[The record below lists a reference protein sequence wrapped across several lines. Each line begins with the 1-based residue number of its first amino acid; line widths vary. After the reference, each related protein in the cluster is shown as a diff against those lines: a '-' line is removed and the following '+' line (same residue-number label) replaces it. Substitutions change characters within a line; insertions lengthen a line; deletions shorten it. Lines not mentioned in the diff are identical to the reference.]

1 VAASRRIA
9 PGRYGTTRLAR
20 TESNLQGAGTEGF
33 AAISGAKIP
42 VASYRRTVS
51 NRADKKSKGRTTVST
66 VKLTVNGKAVSVE
79 AEDRTL
85 LVHLLRENLNLTGTH
100 VGCDTSQC
108 GACVVHIDGRAV
120 KSCTVLAGQAAGSN
134 VTTIEGIAKGDELH
148 PMQAA
153 FRDHHGLQCGYC
165 TPGMIM
171 SAIDIVHRH
180 DGHLDEAT
188 VREEL
193 EGNICR
199 CTGYHNIVKAVRDAA
214 GRMTVA
220 QAAE

>member
-1 VAASRRIA
+1 M
-9 PGRYGTTRLAR
+9 
-20 TESNLQGAGTEGF
+20 
-33 AAISGAKIP
+33 
-42 VASYRRTVS
+42 
-51 NRADKKSKGRTTVST
+51 ST

-79 AEDRTL
+79 VEDRTL

-108 GACVVHIDGRAV
+108 GACVVHIDGRSV
-120 KSCTVLAGQAAGSN
+120 KSCTVLAGQAAGSS

-153 FRDHHGLQCGYC
+153 FRDNHGLQCGYC

-180 DGHLDEAT
+180 SGNLDEAT
-188 VREEL
+188 VRHEL

-199 CTGYHNIVKAVRDAA
+199 CTGYHNIVKAVLDAA
-214 GRMTVA
+214 GRMKVA